1 MDVGPIFIDF
11 CTQRNMAEVPKVAY
25 VLHFWHFFDFWL
37 LCCWDDLL
45 IDFWSIFVRFSTPKS
60 IKNQAKINQQIIP
73 TTQQPKIEKP

>member
-45 IDFWSIFVRFSTPKS
+45 IDFWSNFVDFGVENRPKIDPKS
-60 IKNQAKINQQIIP
+60 I
-73 TTQQPKIEKP
+73 EKLIRKVIHK